1 MDEKQLEK
9 LLSEVAEKNKAAI
22 TTEVKSAIAAAL
34 VDKQF
39 ADYQLKKFKSI
50 CEEQGLKSDTVKNLE
65 EAIQKQGEELRKMA
79 ANQEQKSETVESIVE
94 KHADKIKAIAKDGQR
109 AAFKLEIPSN
119 VINKTQVTRSS
130 VGSTTMAMRLVD
142 VGQLAYRGLKM
153 AGLFKHSQVDP
164 SSNGVIRFYDQ
175 NTVTRS
181 AAATSEGATKPES
194 AITWIERLLKVEK
207 IADSIPVTKEAW
219 SDVYFIQE
227 EVNRLLNLNLA
238 IKEDAYLWS
247 GTGVS
252 PQISGVYTTALTNGA
267 YDGTTATKIANAN
280 IFDLI
285 ASMKVAIM
293 NATNADGST
302 GKQSKYDPNVV
313 VMNPADILAL
323 RLQKDSFGRYLF
335 PPDMA
340 EVYGN
345 MAIIESSMVTADT
358 LLVGD
363 TRYGT
368 IFDLEGV
375 TLEMGYINDQ
385 FVKNAMTL
393 LAEKRETLLI
403 RNVDA
408 DGFLACSGIAA
419 AVANM
424 TKA

>member
-1 MDEKQLEK
+1 MNEQEIQK
-9 LLSEVAEKNKAAI
+9 LLSDVADKHKAAI
-22 TTEVKSAIAAAL
+22 SNEVKSAIHATL
-34 VDKQF
+34 IDKQF
-39 ADYQLKKFKSI
+39 ADDQLKKFKSI
-50 CEEQGLKSDTVKNLE
+50 CEEQGLKADTVKNLE
-65 EAIQKQGEELRKMA
+65 EAIQKQGEELRKLS
-79 ANQEQKSETVESIVE
+79 ANIEQKTETVESIIE
-94 KHADKIKAIAKDGQR
+94 KNADKIKAIAKDGQR
-109 AAFKLEIPSN
+109 AAFKLELPAK
-119 VINKTQVTRSS
+119 VVNKTQVTRAGVS
-130 VGSTTMAMRLVD
+130 GSTMAMRLPD

-153 AGLFKHSQVDP
+153 SGLFRHAPVDA

-175 NTVTRS
+175 NAVTR
-181 AAATSEGATKPES
+181 AAANTAEGATKPES
-194 AITWIERLLKVEK
+194 ALSWIERLVKVEK

-219 SDVYFIQE
+219 NDVYFIQE
-227 EVNRLLNLNLA
+227 EINRLLNLNLA
-238 IKEDAYLWS
+238 IKEDQQLWGGS
-247 GTGVS
+247 GST
-252 PQISGVYTTALTNGA
+252 PEISGVYTTALTNGA
-267 YDGTTATKIANAN
+267 FDGTTATKVASAN

-293 NATNADGST
+293 NATNADGSK

-313 VMNPADILAL
+313 VMNPSDILSL

-335 PPDMA
+335 PFDIA
-340 EVYGN
+340 GLYG
-345 MAIIESSMVTADT
+345 MEIIESSIVTADT

-368 IFDLEGV
+368 IYDLEGV

-408 DGFLACSGIAA
+408 DGFLACSGVAA

-424 TKA
+424 TKV

>member
-1 MDEKQLEK
+1 MNEQEIQK
-9 LLSEVAEKNKAAI
+9 LLGEVAEKNKAAI
-22 TTEVKSAIAAAL
+22 STEVKSAIAAAL

-39 ADYQLKKFKSI
+39 AEDQMKKFKSI
-50 CEEQGLKSDTVKNLE
+50 CEEQGLKADTVKNLE
-65 EAIQKQGEELRKMA
+65 EAIQKQGEALRKLSSE
-79 ANQEQKSETVESIVE
+79 QEQKAETVESIVE
-94 KHADKIKAIAKDGQR
+94 KHADKIKAIAKEGAR
-109 AAFKLEIPSN
+109 GAFKIEIPSM
-119 VINKTQVTRSS
+119 VVNKTQVTRST

-153 AGLFKHSQVDP
+153 ANLFRHAGVDS

-175 NTVTRS
+175 ATVTR
-181 AAATSEGATKPES
+181 AAAAVAEAATKPES
-194 AITWIERLLKVEK
+194 AITWIERLVKVEK

-238 IKEDAYLWS
+238 IKEDALLWGGS
-247 GTGVS
+247 GVS
-252 PQISGVYTTALTNGA
+252 PEISGVYTTALTNGA
-267 YDGTTATKIANAN
+267 FDGTTATKIANAN

-285 ASMKVAIM
+285 ASMKVSIM
-293 NATNADGST
+293 NAVNADGSR

-335 PPDMA
+335 PADMA
-340 EVYGN
+340 ELYG
-345 MAIIESSMVTADT
+345 MSIIESSIVTADT

-368 IFDLEGV
+368 IYDLEGV

-408 DGFLACSGIAA
+408 DGFLACAGIAA
-419 AVANM
+419 AVGNM
-424 TKA
+424 TKV